1 MVIGVKWF
9 DGFDVV
15 MGVRWLL
22 LLMDGVCELWNG
34 LECWGWSV

>member
-22 LLMDGVCELWNG
+22 LMDGVCELWNG